1 LTIEE
6 IGVIIKSLNDIRR
19 EEKQLAGPILDIKQ
33 VQEKLGVSERTIFRL
48 IEKGELTGFKVGRAW
63 RFEESDI
70 DEYII
75 RQRQKARE
83 ALEQGGTTD
92 SEAA

>member
-1 LTIEE
+1 MTK
-6 IGVIIKSLNDIRR
+6 GGRN
-19 EEKQLAGPILDIKQ
+19 KQLAGPLLDIKQ

-48 IEKGELTGFKVGRAW
+48 IEKGDLTGFKVGRAW

-70 DEYII
+70 DLYID

-83 ALEQGGTTD
+83 SIQQDIEPD
-92 SEAA
+92 AA